1 MNPRHDFVKQ
11 VGSIALEVMASNPDC
26 VNGLHL
32 SLGSGEMRIH
42 FCWAE
47 NGQLRVSSLYVS
59 ETEVALL
66 TRPDL
71 ILRRK
76 CIHKVEELR
85 RDKARNL

>member
-1 MNPRHDFVKQ
+1 MNPRHDFVQQ

-47 NGQLRVSSLYVS
+47 NAQLRVSSLYVS

-71 ILRRK
+71 ILRQK

-85 RDKARNL
+85 RDKTRNL